1 MREGG
6 RLRGDEEALRRL
18 LACGLDGD
26 EAAYRAFLD
35 ALVARLR
42 AFLRRRLTRAPDE
55 VEDLLQEILLAVH
68 NQRHTYDPSQPITAW
83 LHAIARYKLIDCL
96 RRRARRELLQVPLDD
111 EAPDLLAAAD
121 GEACEARRDLIKLLA
136 ALPPR
141 HRLPIEYVKLQ
152 GLSVAEAARRLDMS
166 ESAVKV
172 GVHRGL
178 KALAAKIRDEA

>member
-1 MREGG
+1 LSDDEE
-6 RLRGDEEALRRL
+6 RLRGL
-18 LACGLDGD
+18 LTRGLDGD
-26 EAAYRAFLD
+26 ETAYRAFLD

-42 AFLRRRLTRAPDE
+42 AFLRRRLTRVPDE

-68 NQRHTYDPSQPITAW
+68 NQRHTYDPSQPLTAW

-96 RRRARRELLQVPLDD
+96 RRRARRELLHDALDD
-111 EAPDLLAAAD
+111 APELLAAAD
-121 GEACEARRDLIKLLA
+121 GEAQEARRDVAKLLE

-141 HRLPIEYVKLQ
+141 QRLPIECVKLE
-152 GLSVAEAARRLDMS
+152 GLSVAETAQRLDMS

-178 KALAAKIRDEA
+178 KALAAKIREAS